1 MALKVLMP
9 FKDKPKTGKGKFF
22 KRLTQAF
29 DMIGVDTVHDPDE
42 PHDVYLSYN
51 SFKWK
56 TKKPKV
62 LRLNG
67 VYHNTAVPY
76 KKMNREIRRQVKKA
90 DGVIYQSEFCR
101 TMHDKYVGLHKNNQV
116 IFNGAFLNS
125 YMVYNKNDIF
135 LSYGVA
141 LARWRPHKRLHD
153 IKTSI
158 SKTVLFLRIF
168 KNEQKQDVIN
178 GALYCATTLI
188 HLCWFDSCP
197 NSIVEALAVG
207 CPVIT
212 NNVGGSRELIKKG
225 CGKIVEI
232 DEPYDYKPVKLYKP
246 PPIDHE
252 KVAEAIRESL
262 TWPRVTNNSHIDI
275 INIAKQYKG
284 FLESVC

>member
-1 MALKVLMP
+1 MKVLMP
-9 FKDKPKTGKGKFF
+9 YKDKPKTGKGKFF
-22 KRLTQAF
+22 KRLSQAF
-29 DMIGVDTVHDPDE
+29 NIIGVKTVHDPNE
-42 PHDVYLSYN
+42 PHDVYLDYN

-67 VYHNTAVPY
+67 VYFDTAKPY
-76 KKMNREIRRQVKKA
+76 KKMNKEIKKQVKKA
-90 DGVIYQSEFCR
+90 NAVVYQSEFCK
-101 TMHDKYVGLHKNNQV
+101 TMHDKYVGLHKNNRV
-116 IFNGAFLNS
+116 IFNGAFIGDWMTLIGMN
-125 YMVYNKNDIF
+125 NDFVI
-135 LSYGVA
+135 A
-141 LARWRPHKRLHD
+141 LARWRPHKRLQD
-153 IKTSI
+153 IRI
-158 SKTVLFLRIF
+158 SAELANIRLEVF
-168 KNEQKQDVIN
+168 KNESRQSFIN
-178 GALYCATTLI
+178 NYLHYACALI

-197 NSIVEALAVG
+197 NSIVEALAMG

-212 NNVGGSRELIKKG
+212 NNVGGSRELIKEG

-275 INIAKQYKG
+275 MNIAKQYKE
-284 FLESVC
+284 FLESVL